1 MTAAP
6 ERLVVFSDDW
16 GRHPSS
22 AQHLVRQLL
31 GRYEVDWVNTVGTR
45 RPTLT
50 AHDLA
55 RAAEKL
61 RGWLRPET
69 PLAAD
74 EQAEMSGPAP
84 RVHAPVHWP
93 GFGSRLERALNKRLL
108 LRALAGPL
116 SADSPPTAVI
126 TTAPITAD
134 LAAARPDLRWVYYC
148 VDDLSE
154 WPGLDAQALRT
165 MERDMLPFMSRVIAV
180 SEHLVQR
187 LAGLGVE
194 AQLLT
199 HGIDLEHW
207 SGLERRALPT
217 AAERPRAIYWGHAD
231 RRLDTPIC
239 LALAE
244 ALELEMVG
252 PCAQLDPA
260 LQEHPSIHWR
270 GAVPYAE
277 LPALAAGADVLVMP
291 YADLAVTR
299 AMQPLKLKEYLATG
313 LPVVATPLPANLA
326 WSAAMDV
333 CAEPAEF
340 AERALLRA
348 RSELPREQRLARAA
362 LAEESWASKAAMF
375 ERLLLDGGAR

>member
-1 MTAAP
+1 MTAAAN
-6 ERLVVFSDDW
+6 RLVVFSDDW

-61 RGWLRPET
+61 KGWLLP
-69 PLAAD
+69 AAPAAHVTS
-74 EQAEMSGPAP
+74 EENGPAP

-93 GFGSRLERALNKRLL
+93 GFGSRLERALNRRLL

-116 SADSPPTAVI
+116 SAEGAPTAVI

-134 LAAARPDLRWVYYC
+134 LAAARPDLNWVYYC

-154 WPGLDAQALRT
+154 WPGLDAEALRT

-180 SEHLVQR
+180 SEHLVER

-194 AQLLT
+194 AELLT

-207 SGLERRALPT
+207 QGIERRPLP
-217 AAERPRAIYWGHAD
+217 APGSRPRALYWGHAD
-231 RRLDTPIC
+231 RRLDAPIC

-244 ALELEMVG
+244 AVDLEMVG
-252 PCAQLDPA
+252 PCAQLDA
-260 LQEHPSIHWR
+260 TLEGHPHIHWR
-270 GAVPYAE
+270 GAVPYSE
-277 LPALAAGADVLVMP
+277 LPALAANADVLVMP
-291 YADLAVTR
+291 YADLPVTR

-313 LPVVATPLPANLA
+313 LPVVVTPLPANLA

-333 CAEPAEF
+333 CADPAECT
-340 AERALLRA
+340 ARVLKRA
-348 RSELPREQRLARAA
+348 SEALPEEQRSARAA
-362 LAEESWASKAAMF
+362 LAAETWASKAQRF
-375 ERLLLDGGAR
+375 EELFLSGGAR

>member
-6 ERLVVFSDDW
+6 QRLVVFSDDW

-31 GRYEVDWVNTVGTR
+31 GRYAVDWVNTVGTR

-61 RGWLRPET
+61 KGWLQPRAQASVT
-69 PLAAD
+69 PAPS
-74 EQAEMSGPAP
+74 EPGP

-93 GFGSRLERALNKRLL
+93 GFGSRLERALNRRLL
-108 LRALAGPL
+108 LRALAEPL
-116 SADSPPTAVI
+116 SSSNAPTAVI

-134 LAAARPDLRWVYYC
+134 LAAARPDLHWVYYC

-154 WPGLDAQALRT
+154 WPGLDAEALRS
-165 MERDMLPFMSRVIAV
+165 MERDMLPLMSRVIAV
-180 SEHLVQR
+180 SEHLVER

-194 AQLLT
+194 AELLT

-207 SGLERRALPT
+207 SDIQRRAIPGPG
-217 AAERPRAIYWGHAD
+217 ERPRALYWGHAD
-231 RRLDTPIC
+231 RRLDAPVC
-239 LALAE
+239 LALADQV
-244 ALELEMVG
+244 ELEMVG

-260 LQEHPSIHWR
+260 LRDHPHIHWR
-270 GAVPYAE
+270 GAVPYDE
-277 LPALAAGADVLVMP
+277 LPAHAAGTDVLVMP
-291 YADLAVTR
+291 YADLPVTR

-333 CAEPAEF
+333 CADPAEF
-340 AERALLRA
+340 TSTVLLRA
-348 RSELPREQRLARAA
+348 RGELPREQRLAREA
-362 LAEESWASKAAMF
+362 LTAESWASKAERF
-375 ERLLLDGGAR
+375 EQLFLEGGPQ